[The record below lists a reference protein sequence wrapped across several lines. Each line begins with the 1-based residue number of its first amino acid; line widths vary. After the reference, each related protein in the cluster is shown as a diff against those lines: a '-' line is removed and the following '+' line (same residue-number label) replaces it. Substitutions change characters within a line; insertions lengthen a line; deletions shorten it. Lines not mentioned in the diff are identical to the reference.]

1 MIAMFIWTLGSVIQ
15 AILLGLLALLAIG
28 CGIIYAWLSL
38 LDWVKYRKKGKG
50 IGLKHLI
57 KKQLLT
63 FH

>member
-57 KKQLLT
+57 KK
-63 FH
+63 